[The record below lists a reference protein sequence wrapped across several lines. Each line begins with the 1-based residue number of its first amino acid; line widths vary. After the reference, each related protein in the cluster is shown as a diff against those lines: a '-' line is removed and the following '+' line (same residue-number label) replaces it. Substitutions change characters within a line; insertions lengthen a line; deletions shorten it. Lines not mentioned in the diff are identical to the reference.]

1 MATSPEDLLPVVYLV
16 ANRIAPPH
24 EGVEMGIG
32 DATIIKALAE
42 ATGRKEAQV
51 KSEYKVRVT
60 KNSGCYGFGR
70 GVVCSP
76 LDMNLRQE
84 DAQEKT
90 SVLVEIQWC
99 WRYSGVGLVGQ
110 IPLCF
115 LPPLSGVWRLGIGC
129 KDFSDDSAHHVHSA
143 APHMCQTARPV

>member
-16 ANRIAPPH
+16 ANRVAPPH

-60 KNSGCYGFGR
+60 LNSGRRNSLLRVWEGR
-70 GVVCSP
+70 GLQPSRYESETRGCAGEKKCTGRDTVV
-76 LDMNLRQE
+76 LDSL
-84 DAQEKT
+84 AKSH
-90 SVLVEIQWC
+90 SVS
-99 WRYSGVGLVGQ
+99 R
-110 IPLCF
+110 
-115 LPPLSGVWRLGIGC
+115 PPLSGVWRLGIGC